1 MTTSRFSEWFAF
13 GALACWMGL
22 GLTRALMLRARGVSV
37 FVGDRQR
44 TGWQM
49 LADTVM
55 VACLL
60 AFAYE
65 IIAYAW
71 QLHFHI
77 GPSVL
82 HRSVVVG
89 PTSQALGALIVAG
102 AVILYVVA
110 LRDLGASW
118 RLGLDRNAPGPLVT
132 AGVYGWTRHP
142 IYVAFDLWFM
152 GTFLLIGRL
161 SFLVLALVC
170 VSLLHAIMDREER
183 FLVGLYG
190 GAYRDYSRR
199 VGRYFFR

>member
-1 MTTSRFSEWFAF
+1 
-13 GALACWMGL
+13 MGL

-49 LADTVM
+49 LADTVT
-55 VACLL
+55 VACSLV
-60 AFAYE
+60 FAYE

-82 HRSVVVG
+82 YRSVVEG
-89 PTSQALGALIVAG
+89 PTSQALGALIAAG

-118 RLGLDRNAPGPLVT
+118 RLGVDRNAPGPLVT

-170 VSLLHAIMDREER
+170 VSLLHAIMDRE
-183 FLVGLYG
+183 
-190 GAYRDYSRR
+190 
-199 VGRYFFR
+199 

>member
-13 GALACWMGL
+13 GALTCLMGL
-22 GLTRALMLRARGVSV
+22 GLMRALMLRARGVSV

-71 QLHFHI
+71 QLRFHI

-82 HRSVVVG
+82 DTVRW
-89 PTSQALGALIVAG
+89 L
-102 AVILYVVA
+102 
-110 LRDLGASW
+110 
-118 RLGLDRNAPGPLVT
+118 
-132 AGVYGWTRHP
+132 
-142 IYVAFDLWFM
+142 M
-152 GTFLLIGRL
+152 G
-161 SFLVLALVC
+161 
-170 VSLLHAIMDREER
+170 
-183 FLVGLYG
+183 
-190 GAYRDYSRR
+190 
-199 VGRYFFR
+199 